1 MTLCIFTLN
10 LISRSSYLKEALWS
24 PPESEPT
31 AHRNETRSQPSETP
45 NQTRCALK
53 RIASCTQMER
63 TAHRNET
70 RCAPEWNTLLTL
82 VKPQAETRR
91 AWKTKRAANLAKPP
105 NRTRCAE
112 SETNRTRCAE
122 SETNR
127 TTYPLET
134 RGTKMSYLSNLS
146 SLHLQLACPTS
157 WWEKPAHATRKN
169 QNQNRPLLTERPIL
183 TGRDAWTGRVGGKNA
198 PREKGAWTMQVREP
212 RMAENR
218 ASAVIDSSE
227 KFL

>member
-1 MTLCIFTLN
+1 MACQFQPNPSQSVWHHPRALIFLKYIFVRILADILAVWKHCSTSYSMPLCIFTLN

-31 AHRNETRSQPSETP
+31 AHWKETRCQPSEIP
-45 NQTRCALK
+45 NLTRCAPK
-53 RIASCTQMER
+53 RNASCTQMER

-105 NRTRCAE
+105 NRTHCAE

-134 RGTKMSYLSNLS
+134 RGTKRATYL
-146 SLHLQLACPTS
+146 T
-157 WWEKPAHATRKN
+157 
-169 QNQNRPLLTERPIL
+169 
-183 TGRDAWTGRVGGKNA
+183 
-198 PREKGAWTMQVREP
+198 
-212 RMAENR
+212 
-218 ASAVIDSSE
+218 
-227 KFL
+227 